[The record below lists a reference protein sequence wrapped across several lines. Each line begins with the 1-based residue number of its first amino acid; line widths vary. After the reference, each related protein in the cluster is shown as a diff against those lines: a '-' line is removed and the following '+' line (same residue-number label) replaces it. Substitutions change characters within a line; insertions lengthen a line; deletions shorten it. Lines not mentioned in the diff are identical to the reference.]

1 MPTKIASQFW
11 RYVNFMMY
19 RSRKW
24 MKYLTHDLLSVKL
37 VQETDYGLQKY
48 LDFISRKGTGEFIK
62 YKQVAK

>member
-1 MPTKIASQFW
+1 
-11 RYVNFMMY
+11 MMY